1 MTARCQGDL
10 LIYCEFGQADTV
22 CFVSVPWQFLV
33 IWNWNIFYQLLKFEV
48 QR

>member
-22 CFVSVPWQFLV
+22 YFVSVSWQFLSYLELEY
-33 IWNWNIFYQLLKFEV
+33 FLPAFEV
-48 QR
+48 